1 MSKKLIVRPSDACF
15 DRLFNKTSAHSVS
28 AIPDGDHLSRL
39 PSLLAT
45 LMAALLITVCAL
57 LSAPASA
64 ATITM
69 VSLGSAASA
78 RSATV
83 TVRVDPTTTHVNVT
97 DGTTVN
103 FVVGSNAFAWRFD
116 VPHNVFLFDLNRIA
130 PPNVVD
136 HQVEVYVAPSM
147 LSIF

>member
-1 MSKKLIVRPSDACF
+1 MSKKLILRPSDTSF
-15 DRLFNKTSAHSVS
+15 DRLFRGTSAHAVDATHASDR
-28 AIPDGDHLSRL
+28 ISRL

-45 LMAALLITVCAL
+45 LMAALLIAVCAI

-83 TVRVDPTTTHVNVT
+83 IVRVDPTTTHVNVT